1 MYLIV
6 FVENVS
12 SNNNNRKNVGDLFSK
27 QNSLFFFNFFTP
39 YNFHTIFCV
48 GVSFVCLLKLGLKDP
63 GLSLN
68 SL

>member
-27 QNSLFFFNFFTP
+27 QNSFFFKFFYP
-39 YNFHTIFCV
+39 V
-48 GVSFVCLLKLGLKDP
+48 
-63 GLSLN
+63 
-68 SL
+68 

>member
-12 SNNNNRKNVGDLFSK
+12 SNNNNRKNVGDLFGK
-27 QNSLFFFNFFTP
+27 PNSFFFTP

-63 GLSLN
+63 GLTLN